1 MVVFYVVFFSVV
13 FFNLEAMSISD
24 DRRKLVVGLGEVLWD
39 VYPDRALFGGAPA
52 NFAIHASYLGADAR
66 IVSAVGTDSLGD
78 DALRWLADNR
88 QSAET
93 ILIDSEHPTGNV
105 QVLLDARG
113 CPTYHFASDVAWDYL
128 AFPQHYFEI
137 ASRCDAVCFGSLAQ
151 RTAMSATAIGRFLDA
166 TDPSALRV
174 FDVNLRQDFYSRDV
188 LHNSLQRANVLKL
201 NHDELPV
208 VLETLQL
215 PWSSKHTSMSNGG
228 ANAVDLQL
236 AMKEYQSGCARLIER
251 YEVRT
256 LALTL
261 GAMGSMVY
269 HLGEWDCQPSLP
281 VQAVD
286 TVGAGDAFSASLVM
300 GLLHG
305 EPLAKIHKRASQI
318 AAFVCTQRGAVPLP
332 PESLRS

>member
-1 MVVFYVVFFSVV
+1 MEFFDVFFNVV
-13 FFNLEAMSISD
+13 FFNFEAMSISD

-39 VYPDRALFGGAPA
+39 VYPDQALFGGAPA
-52 NFAIHASYLGADAR
+52 NFAVHASYLGADAR

-105 QVLLDARG
+105 QVLLDAKG
-113 CPTYHFASDVAWDYL
+113 CPTYHFAPDVAWDYL

-151 RTAMSATAIGRFLDA
+151 RTAMSAMAIGRFLDA

-174 FDVNLRQDFYSRDV
+174 FDVNLRQNFYSREV
-188 LHNSLQRANVLKL
+188 LHNSLQRANILKL

-208 VLETLQL
+208 VLESLRL
-215 PWSSKHTSMSNGG
+215 PSSSKDFSVLDRAAKG
-228 ANAVDLQL
+228 ADLQSI
-236 AMKEYQSGCARLIER
+236 ANDYQVACACLLEH
-251 YEVRT
+251 YELRT
-256 LALTL
+256 IALTL

-269 HLGEWDCQPSLP
+269 HRGDWDCQPSFP
-281 VQAVD
+281 VQPVD
-286 TVGAGDAFSASLVM
+286 TVGAGDAFSAALVM

-305 EPLAKIHKRASQI
+305 EPVEKIHRRASEI
-318 AAFVCTQRGAVPLP
+318 AAYVCTQRGAVPLP
-332 PESLRS
+332 PDHLRS